1 MRAGSLYIIT
11 QKCPIIKEMVQC
23 DIKLYTNNEN
33 SIDFEKILLYTEL
46 NQVRHNKQINPD
58 KFLRRNTMRK
68 LLSVCLLISLTLTLL
83 AGCGSTPAGP
93 STSADPTPSTSPST
107 SKIVVANLPKSVGGA
122 WFNRMAEG
130 VNKYASDSGNEAFQT
145 GADKGDAALQVKEV
159 ENLIA
164 QQVDVINVVPV
175 SPEALEPMLKK
186 AMDAGIIVVSHEAQ
200 GIQNVHYDVEAFDG
214 AAYGARLMDRMAEA
228 MGKKGE
234 YIISVGSLTAKSHM
248 SWANGALERQKEAYP
263 DMVCL
268 NADAF
273 IESNYNQKA
282 SQEKAAELMK
292 TYPNLKGMFVT
303 SATDLPGYAL
313 AVEEANKQGEVIVV
327 GNGLPSANKDYIN
340 SGALT
345 FLGCWD
351 PADAGYVMAK
361 VGEILKNGGEI
372 TDGMDLGV
380 TGYNKIRLDGNVII
394 GEAWKD
400 VTKDTLA
407 ENDF

>member
-1 MRAGSLYIIT
+1 MMLYSYDSRIKRQYVLQMTKIQQIIRR
-11 QKCPIIKEMVQC
+11 MVM
-23 DIKLYTNNEN
+23 K
-33 SIDFEKILLYTEL
+33 
-46 NQVRHNKQINPD
+46 R
-58 KFLRRNTMRK
+58 
-68 LLSVCLLISLTLTLL
+68 LLSIFIVASLMSVFIV
-83 AGCGSTPAGP
+83 GC
-93 STSADPTPSTSPST
+93 SAKEV
-107 SKIVVANLPKSVGGA
+107 SKTDGNLVIANLPKSVGGA
-122 WFNRMAEG
+122 WFNRMDDG
-130 VNKYASDSGNEAFQT
+130 VKKYAADSGNEAFQT

-164 QQVDVINVVPV
+164 QKVDVINIVPV

-186 AMDAGIIVVSHEAQ
+186 AMDAGIIVISHEAQ
-200 GIQNVHYDVEAFDG
+200 GIENVHFDVEAFDG
-214 AAYGARLMDRMAEA
+214 EAYGARLMDRMAEA
-228 MGKKGE
+228 MGQEGE

-248 SWANGALERQKEAYP
+248 SWANGALKRQEEEYP
-263 DMVCL
+263 NMVCL

-273 IESNYNQKA
+273 IETNYNQKA
-282 SQEKAAELMK
+282 SQEQAAELMK
-292 TYPNLKGMFVT
+292 TYPDLKGMFAT

-313 AVEEANKQGEVIVV
+313 AVEEANRQGEIIVV

-361 VGEILKNGGEI
+361 VGEILKDGGEI
-372 TDGMDLGV
+372 TEGMDLGV
-380 TGYNKIRLDGNVII
+380 PGYNKIRLEGNVII

-400 VTKDTLA
+400 VTKDTLD

>member
-1 MRAGSLYIIT
+1 MKRIIG
-11 QKCPIIKEMVQC
+11 
-23 DIKLYTNNEN
+23 
-33 SIDFEKILLYTEL
+33 
-46 NQVRHNKQINPD
+46 
-58 KFLRRNTMRK
+58 
-68 LLSVCLLISLTLTLL
+68 VCLLFTILATLL
-83 AGCGSTPAGP
+83 VGCGA
-93 STSADPTPSTSPST
+93 TPSTEPGQSSQPSG
-107 SKIVVANLPKSVGGA
+107 SDIVIANLPKSVGGA
-122 WFNRMAEG
+122 WFNRMAVG
-130 VNKYASDSGNEAFQT
+130 VEKYADDSGNEAFQT

-164 QQVDVINVVPV
+164 QQVDVINIVPV
-175 SPEALEPMLKK
+175 SPESLEPVLKK

-200 GIQNVHYDVEAFDG
+200 GIKNVHYDVEAFDG

-228 MGKKGE
+228 MGEKGE
-234 YIISVGSLTAKSHM
+234 YIISVGSLTAQSHM
-248 SWANGALERQKEAYP
+248 SWANGALARQKDAYP

-268 NADAF
+268 NEDAF

-292 TYPNLKGMFVT
+292 TYSNLKGMFVT

-313 AVEEANKQGEVIVV
+313 AVEEANKQGEIIVV

-361 VGEILKNGGEI
+361 VGEVLKSGGKI
-372 TDGMDLGV
+372 TEGMDLGV
-380 TGYNKIRLDGNVII
+380 PGYNNIRLDGNVII

-407 ENDF
+407 DNDF